1 MINLINGD
9 AYEEVKKLPEKSVD
23 LVLIDPPYQFDN
35 RKGGGAFGS
44 DKRNYH
50 NEYIELCDNQEV
62 WQKEFDRVLQQGKG
76 IKTAKKYAD
85 KVKQRNSV
93 KNISA
98 GISLSILDDLCNA
111 MKHIYIYIWCNKN
124 QLRQYLD
131 YFEDRK
137 CNIDLLVW
145 CKTNPIP
152 TCNNT
157 YLSDVEYC
165 ILAREKGCKIY
176 GTYATKHKYYISK
189 TNIEDKKKYKH
200 PTIKPLNIIENLIIN
215 SSKEGDTIL
224 DCFMGSGTTGVACK
238 KLNRNFIGI
247 ELDKEYFEIAKRR
260 IEDEI

>member
-23 LVLIDPPYQFDN
+23 LIIIDPPYEICT
-35 RKGGGAFGS
+35 RGGGKFGNKNEKYFYEL
-44 DKRNYH
+44 DKMKNGIT
-50 NEYIELCDNQEV
+50 NELLDKLCDL
-62 WQKEFDRVLQQGKG
+62 QK
-76 IKTAKKYAD
+76 
-85 KVKQRNSV
+85 
-93 KNISA
+93 
-98 GISLSILDDLCNA
+98 C
-111 MKHIYIYIWCNKN
+111 IYIYIWCNKN

-176 GTYATKHKYYISK
+176 GTYDTKHKYYITPLNVS
-189 TNIEDKKKYKH
+189 DKKKYKH

-215 SSKEGDTIL
+215 SSKEGDTVL

-247 ELDKEYFEIAKRR
+247 ELDEEYFNIAKNR
-260 IEDEI
+260 IEEV